1 MGRTKEPR
9 MEIVRMIDRV
19 RDGEDAKDGSVPPP
33 RGGRKKAALMA

>member
-19 RDGEDAKDGSVPPP
+19 RDGEDAKDVVPPP
-33 RGGRKKAALMA
+33 EGGRRRL

>member
-19 RDGEDAKDGSVPPP
+19 RDGEDAKDGSAPP
-33 RGGRKKAALMA
+33 RKKAALMA